1 MNFRPIHSKAN
12 KSNAA
17 YLDREQRQ
25 QRRNMNHRSLF
36 LFSGEQQSEAEWPTW
51 KTHRSTNNFPPHNH
65 RYQLPLGTWYM
76 EESTNFCLQTDL
88 HIIPIRSSIP
98 VATTTNS
105 ARSYIWPNKPRA
117 HWTMVAEPSP
127 QNQIGEAAIE
137 PRTTHIE
144 SSLFSGMKRSWLC
157 FILRALRSHKT
168 TD

>member
-1 MNFRPIHSKAN
+1 
-12 KSNAA
+12 
-17 YLDREQRQ
+17 
-25 QRRNMNHRSLF
+25 MNHRSLF

-98 VATTTNS
+98 VATTTSS

-137 PRTTHIE
+137 PRTNYSYRVIVIFGFEELYLGHCDRTRR
-144 SSLFSGMKRSWLC
+144 LTDC
-157 FILRALRSHKT
+157 ALPLIRLAKKGRTFPPHCPP
-168 TD
+168 